1 MIWFHFK
8 INLDKMFESKNYQEK
23 MTDTCI
29 LILVK
34 KKKKIGLDKLK

>member
-34 KKKKIGLDKLK
+34 KKKLGLDKLK